1 MAHGAGDCS
10 GSFVGFAVR
19 VCDRETGLPA
29 DAPTAPTVGDIADP
43 DLLQDIRTFQ
53 AATQD
58 SVNTTH

>member
-29 DAPTAPTVGDIADP
+29 DAATVGDIADP